1 MTIGYDPV
9 GVGSDEM
16 FLGRSGYLAG
26 CLWLHKQLGRE
37 VSRVCTHLPSL
48 PRTPPPQIVPEEKL
62 FHMCDVIVESGRRF
76 SR

>member
-37 VSRVCTHLPSL
+37 VSRVCTFKSHLCL
-48 PRTPPPQIVPEEKL
+48 APPPQIIPEEKL